1 MRNRSSKLPNNKKL
15 GPTLKGYNT
24 GIFGSIVAVKING
37 KNIHSERDAIQGVI
51 GHVSQDDLLIEELT
65 VYENLFY
72 NAPPK

>member
-1 MRNRSSKLPNNKKL
+1 MGGSGAGKS
-15 GPTLKGYNT
+15 TLLNVLNSMET
-24 GIFGSIVAVKING
+24 PSAGSVKING